1 MPTPL
6 PHVIAPVDH
15 SAAEVDT
22 PEQLARCLR
31 RGTFADLIV
40 QGLDLTGV
48 DLRDIDVTRA
58 VLLGC
63 TLTIDQAVDLVSRG
77 AHVVPRFAYLPY
89 PTQPSRLYT
98 ADDLVAGFD
107 EGGFEAMYDTRVF
120 RHYYAQ
126 GGATPPLREAL
137 AQRIHDHGIDNALA
151 QDTRAWTDAHGP
163 DSVVGIMGGHA
174 EPRGSDGYRH
184 AAGLAWRLA
193 RAGRLVLTGGG
204 PGVMEAAN
212 LGAYLSTRTR
222 EDLDLAVDEL
232 AGATD
237 FRDGQAYTAAALA
250 VRRRFAPDPAAD
262 WARAGGLAIPT
273 WFFGHEPANV
283 FAGRI
288 GKMFSNASREELIL
302 KLSRGGIVFAEGRA
316 GTVQEV
322 FQAATMTYY
331 GTVEHSGPF
340 LFIGRRFWTDDLP
353 VAALLRPLLS
363 SAPVG
368 DRSRLIHVTDDAVAA
383 AELLLGTSADGS
395 AQDDGPDNRAIALP
409 GPGEAPDL

>member
-6 PHVIAPVDH
+6 PHVIESVDH
-15 SAAEVDT
+15 SAAEVET

-31 RGTFADLIV
+31 RGTLADLIL
-40 QGLDLTGV
+40 QGLVLTEIDLH
-48 DLRDIDVTRA
+48 DIDVTRA
-58 VLLGC
+58 IFLGC
-63 TLTIDQAVDLVSRG
+63 TLSVAQATDVVARG
-77 AHVVPRFAYLPY
+77 AHVVPRFMDVPY

-98 ADDLVAGFD
+98 PDDLVAGFAD
-107 EGGFEAMYDTRVF
+107 GGFDAMYDTRVF

-151 QDTRAWTDAHGP
+151 NDTQKWLAEHGP
-163 DSVVGIMGGHA
+163 NSIVGIMGGHA
-174 EPRGSDGYRH
+174 EHRGSAGYRH
-184 AAGLAWRLA
+184 AARLAWMLA
-193 RAGRLVLTGGG
+193 REGRLVLTGGG

-212 LGAYLSTRTR
+212 LGAYLSTRTLK
-222 EDLDLAVDEL
+222 DLEVAIDEL
-232 AGATD
+232 ATVTD

-250 VRRRFAPDPAAD
+250 VRDRFPPPVGTS
-262 WARAGGLAIPT
+262 WAQAGGLAIPT

-283 FAGRI
+283 FAARI

-302 KLSRGGIVFAEGRA
+302 KLSRGGIVFAAGRA

-322 FQAATMTYY
+322 FQAATMTFY

-340 LFIGRRFWTDDLP
+340 LFIGRQFWTDDLP
-353 VAALLRPLLS
+353 VASLLRPLLS

-368 DRSRLIHVTDDAVAA
+368 DRSSLIHFTDDPAEAA
-383 AELLLGTSADGS
+383 RLLLARS
-395 AQDDGPDNRAIALP
+395 
-409 GPGEAPDL
+409 